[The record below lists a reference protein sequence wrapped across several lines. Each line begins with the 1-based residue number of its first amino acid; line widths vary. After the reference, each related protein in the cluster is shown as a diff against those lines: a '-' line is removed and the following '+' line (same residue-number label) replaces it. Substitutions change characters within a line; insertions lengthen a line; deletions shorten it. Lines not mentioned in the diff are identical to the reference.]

1 MKPKHATVE
10 QTHAYE
16 NPGHFMLQ
24 GEQWH
29 YDPFAT
35 VIALF
40 NQQAALSPD
49 RTAVVFKSDA
59 ITYDTLNRRS
69 NQMAHYLLEQGV
81 KPGDII
87 PVWIDRSIEWLVAVI
102 GILKTGAAY
111 VPIDPSYP
119 LKRIQVILEDTGT
132 SCVVT
137 TSKHALPDAGKY
149 NYVILDNVDSLDKW
163 PATTPDVPVT
173 ANDRAYI
180 IYTSGSTGTP
190 KGVMVAHRSLQ
201 HLVSWHRQRFE
212 VTANDR
218 VTLVAGIAFDISVWE
233 IWTALTSGATLVIA
247 TNEERTDA
255 AALLQF
261 YTRNGITHA
270 FVPTVLAP
278 ELVALS
284 RTAPHL
290 HLRYLFTGGEKLKP
304 VLTHGLGYQLV
315 DYYGPTEY
323 SIFATCRVVHD
334 ENGEYVSSIG
344 QPVAN
349 TQAYILNQHLQPVP
363 AGGTG
368 ELYLG
373 GEGLAL
379 GYWNRPAQ
387 TAASFIDHPFVP
399 GARLYK
405 TGDLASILPSG
416 ELIFSGRA
424 DNQVKIR
431 GFRIE
436 LEEIEKALLPVDG
449 IKDAAVITREDEKH
463 NKYIVAFLVKN
474 WEAEEPEIAS
484 IRATLKDSLPGY
496 MIPSQFIFLDK
507 LPVTSNGKT
516 DQARLSQL
524 AAVYEEDSAVYEPPV
539 TAMETTIAAIW
550 ESVLGRKAIN
560 NSDNF
565 FDIGGN
571 SVRVAPVVTAL
582 GRTLSLKVYMR
593 DVYQFPV
600 LKDLAQTLEARRA
613 QADTIVLEEDVEPYV
628 ALQQDVYLKPG
639 TVIRRD
645 FDAARLQNPEAVL
658 LTGVT
663 GFVGIHL
670 LKDLLLA
677 SNATVY
683 CLIRASN
690 EYYAMERINGCLN
703 NFNIHIDESLRQRIV
718 PVTGDFSKPDMG
730 LTEAGFKE
738 LADTIDVIY
747 HSGSSVNFIEPYSY
761 MKSANVEGL
770 REIVAFA
777 AAGKT
782 KCLVLLSTISVY
794 SWGHVFTHKTVMKE
808 TDDIGQ
814 NLLAVSK
821 DIGYVRSKWVME
833 GIADLAAAQGL
844 PVITYRLGYAMCNSE
859 TGASAPYQWWAGLVK
874 NCIEF
879 NAYPALRELREGL
892 ITVDYMTKA
901 IAYISKKETALGL
914 KFNLIASPETNL
926 TLLQFFDL
934 LNKYYSFDLRG
945 LPYKEWRKIWEDD
958 PANRLYALT
967 SLFKDNMHEG
977 LSTVELYQDTY
988 VWDNTHVATFLE
1000 GSGIEEPVFD
1010 KALLDRYLRYLGV
1023 LPVHHSAQAVYHS

>member
-1 MKPKHATVE
+1 MKPKHAPVE
-10 QTHAYE
+10 QNYAYE
-16 NPGHFMLQ
+16 NPENFMVQ
-24 GEQWH
+24 GEQWR
-29 YDPFAT
+29 YDRSAT
-35 VIALF
+35 VISLF
-40 NQQAALSPD
+40 NQQAVLNPD
-49 RTAVVFKSDA
+49 RTAVVFDSA
-59 ITYDTLNRRS
+59 VVSYDTLHRRS

-87 PVWIDRSIEWLVAVI
+87 PVWIDRSVEWLVAVT

-119 LKRIQVILEDTGT
+119 LKRVQVILEDTGT
-132 SCVVT
+132 SRVIT
-137 TSKHALPDAGKY
+137 TSKHTLPDAGKY
-149 NYVILDNVDSLDKW
+149 HYVMLDSLGSLDEW
-163 PATTPDVPVT
+163 PDALPEVPVT
-173 ANDRAYI
+173 ADDRAYI
-180 IYTSGSTGTP
+180 IYTSGSTGMP

-201 HLVSWHRQRFE
+201 HLVTWHQQRFE

-233 IWTALTSGATLVIA
+233 IWTALTTGATLVIA
-247 TNEERTDA
+247 SNEERTDA

-261 YTRNGITHA
+261 YTRHGITHA

-278 ELVALS
+278 EVVALS
-284 RTAPHL
+284 RSVPHL

-304 VLTHGLGYQLV
+304 VRTHGLDYQLV

-323 SIFATCRVVHD
+323 SIFATCRIVRD
-334 ENGEYVSSIG
+334 ENGEYVPSIG

-363 AGGTG
+363 AGGIG

-387 TAASFIDHPFVP
+387 TAASFIDHPFIP

-405 TGDLASILPSG
+405 TGDLVSLLPSG
-416 ELIFSGRA
+416 ELTFSGRV

-436 LEEIEKALLPVDG
+436 LGEIEKVLLPIDG
-449 IKDAAVITREDEKH
+449 IKDVAVITRDDEKQH
-463 NKYIVAFLVKN
+463 KYIVAFLVKN
-474 WEAEEPEIAS
+474 WEAAAPEIAA
-484 IRATLKDSLPGY
+484 IRAVLKEALPGY

-507 LPVTSNGKT
+507 IPVTPNGKT

-524 AAVYEEDSAVYEPPV
+524 AAAYEEEAVYEPPV
-539 TAMETTIAAIW
+539 TDMEITVAAIW

-560 NSDNF
+560 NTDNF

-582 GRTLSLKVYMR
+582 GRRLSLKVYMR

-600 LKDLAQTLEARRA
+600 LKDLAQTLTARQA
-613 QADTIVLEEDVEPYV
+613 QADTIVMEEDVEPYI

-645 FDAARLQNPEAVL
+645 FDIIRLQNPGAIL

-677 SNATVY
+677 SNAKVY

-690 EYYAMERINGCLN
+690 EYYAMERINGYLN
-703 NFNIHIDESLRQRIV
+703 NYHIHLDESLRQRII

-730 LTEAGFKE
+730 LTETGFKE

-747 HSGSSVNFIEPYSY
+747 HSGSSVNFIEPYSF

-770 REIVAFA
+770 REIISFA

-844 PVITYRLGYAMCNSE
+844 PVITYRLGYAMCHSE

-874 NCIEF
+874 NCVEF
-879 NAYPALRELREGL
+879 NAYPALKELREGL

-926 TLLQFFDL
+926 TLQQFFDL

-988 VWDNTHVATFLE
+988 IWDNTHVATFLE
-1000 GSGIEEPVFD
+1000 GSGIAEPVFD
-1010 KALLDRYLRYLGV
+1010 KELLDRYLRYLGV
-1023 LPVHHSAQAVYHS
+1023 LPGPYSEKAIYQQ